1 MSLNY
6 QNLAIANTIQF
17 NREFYE
23 AVQYD
28 TSQLEQLISSANKK
42 TLKDKFG
49 LVNYIG
55 TTEVTTKQGEY
66 QQSQPDALTISQR
79 EYRWSSFTK
88 QLTYSRDIIAQS
100 GQTFGTEAF
109 FQTQNM
115 TELKNAIARAKE
127 KAIFDAIAAETID
140 IKGNNVKAPFN
151 ILGTATLRKKYTIWA
166 DAAGVSAGIPETET
180 GTKTGLTVEKI
191 LLAKSLMSLNNKS
204 TSFGKPYLL
213 VTENEKIQLLNDA
226 KATNFDYTSK
236 RTLDGGN
243 IEEIVGVQ
251 LITLDPS
258 FFNVT
263 GSVGNKVRDLYMIT
277 PETMAIVK
285 PEEPV
290 WKTGE
295 NPAASFQPIVHL
307 EFSYGATRIRDEQ
320 FLRIRAAVNP
330 NELPYS

>member
-1 MSLNY
+1 MSIPY
-6 QNLAIANTIQF
+6 QNLAIANSIGF

-28 TSQLEQLISSANKK
+28 TSQLEQIISSANKK
-42 TLKDKFG
+42 ISRDIFG

-55 TTEVTTKQGEY
+55 TTELTTKQGEY
-66 QQSQPDALTISQR
+66 RQSEPDSLTISQR
-79 EYRWSSFTK
+79 EYRWSSFEK
-88 QLTYSRDIIAQS
+88 QLTYSRDIVRQS

-127 KAIFDAIAAETID
+127 KAIFDAIAAETTD
-140 IKGNNVKAPFN
+140 IKGNNQKDKFN
-151 ILGTATLRKKYTIWA
+151 ILGNASLRKKYTIWA
-166 DAAGVSAGIPETET
+166 DAAGTSAGTPETEA

-191 LLAKSLMSLNNKS
+191 LLAKSLMRLNNKS
-204 TSFGKPYLL
+204 ISFDQPYL
-213 VTENEKIQLLNDA
+213 VITENEKVQLLNDA
-226 KATNFDYTSK
+226 KATNYDFTSK
-236 RTLDGGN
+236 RTLDGGD
-243 IEEIVGVQ
+243 IEEIVGVR

-258 FFNVT
+258 LFKIT
-263 GSVGNKVRDLYMIT
+263 GPENNKVRDLYMIT

-295 NPAASFQPIVHL
+295 NSGASFQPIVHL
-307 EFSYGATRIRDEQ
+307 EFSYGATRLRDER
-320 FLRIRAAVNP
+320 FLRIRVAVTP
-330 NELPYS
+330 NELPSS

>member
-6 QNLAIANTIQF
+6 QNLAIANTTQF

-28 TSQLEQLISSANKK
+28 TSKLEQIISSANKK
-42 TLKDKFG
+42 ISKDQFG

-55 TTEVTTKQGEY
+55 TTELVSKQGEY
-66 QQSQPDALTISQR
+66 EQSRPDALTISQR
-79 EYRWSSFTK
+79 EYRWSSFKK
-88 QLTYSRDIIAQS
+88 QLTYSRDIVKQS

-140 IKGNNVKAPFN
+140 IKGNNVRTAFN
-151 ILGTATLRKKYTIWA
+151 ILGTTALRKKYTIWA
-166 DAAGVSAGIPETET
+166 DATGTSAGVEGET

-191 LLAKSLMSLNNKS
+191 ILATHLMGLNNKS
-204 TSFGKPYLL
+204 TGFGQPYLL
-213 VTENEKIQLLNDA
+213 VTENEKVQLLNDA

-236 RTLDGGN
+236 RTLDTGV
-243 IEEIVGVQ
+243 ITEILGVQ

-285 PEEPV
+285 PEEPT

-295 NPAASFQPIVHL
+295 NSAAEFQPILHL
-307 EFSYGATRIRDEQ
+307 DFSYGATRIRDEQ

>member
-6 QNLAIANTIQF
+6 PNLAIANTIQF

-28 TSQLEQLISSANKK
+28 TSQLERIVSSANKK

-55 TTEVTTKQGEY
+55 TTEINTEQGEY
-66 QQSQPDALTISQR
+66 EQSRPDALTIWQR
-79 EYRWSSFTK
+79 EYKWSSFTK
-88 QLTYSRDIIAQS
+88 QLTYSRDIVLQS

-115 TELKNAIARAKE
+115 TELKNAIARTKE
-127 KAIFDAIAAETID
+127 KAIFDAIAAPTTD
-140 IKGNNVKAPFN
+140 IKGNNTKETFD
-151 ILGTATLRKKYTIWA
+151 ILGTAASRKKYTVWA
-166 DAAGVSAGIPETET
+166 DAAGVNVGIAETET

-213 VTENEKIQLLNDA
+213 ITENEKIQLLNDA
-226 KATNFDYTSK
+226 KATNFDYTST
-236 RTLDGGN
+236 RALDGGT

-258 FFNVT
+258 FFKVT

-290 WKTGE
+290 FKTAE

>member
-1 MSLNY
+1 MSIPY
-6 QNLAIANTIQF
+6 QNLGMANSIGF

-42 TLKDKFG
+42 ISRDKYG

-55 TTEVTTKQGEY
+55 TTELVSKQAEY
-66 QQSQPDALTISQR
+66 QQTQPDALTISQR
-79 EYRWSSFTK
+79 EYRWNTFMK
-88 QLTYSRDIIAQS
+88 QLTYSRDIIKQS

-127 KAIFDAIAAETID
+127 KAIFDAIAAKTID
-140 IKGNNVKAPFN
+140 IKGDNQKNEFD
-151 ILGTATLRKKYTIWA
+151 ILGTAILRKKYTIWT
-166 DAAGVSAGIPETET
+166 DAAGTSAGTPETEA

-191 LLAKSLMSLNNKS
+191 LLAKSLMRLNNKS
-204 TSFGKPYLL
+204 ISFDQPYLL
-213 VTENEKIQLLNDA
+213 ITENEKVQLLNDA
-226 KATNFDYTSK
+226 KATNYDFTSK
-236 RTLDGGN
+236 RTLDGGD
-243 IEEIVGVQ
+243 ITEIVGVR

-258 FFNVT
+258 LFKVT
-263 GSVGNKVRDLYMIT
+263 GSENNKVRDLYMIT

-295 NPAASFQPIVHL
+295 NSGASFQPIVHL

-320 FLRIRAAVNP
+320 FLRIRVAANQ
-330 NELPYS
+330 NELPS

>member
-1 MSLNY
+1 MSIPY
-6 QNLAIANTIQF
+6 QNLAIANSIGF

-28 TSQLEQLISSANKK
+28 TSQLEQIISSANKK
-42 TLKDKFG
+42 ISRDIFG

-55 TTEVTTKQGEY
+55 TTELTTKQGEY
-66 QQSQPDALTISQR
+66 RQSEPDSLTISQR
-79 EYRWSSFTK
+79 EYRWSSFEK
-88 QLTYSRDIIAQS
+88 QLTYSRDIVRQS

-127 KAIFDAIAAETID
+127 KVIFDAIAAKTTD
-140 IKGNNVKAPFN
+140 IKADNTKDTFD
-151 ILGTATLRKKYTIWA
+151 ILGTAPLRKKYTIWA
-166 DAAGVSAGIPETET
+166 DAAGTSAGTPTET

-191 LLAKSLMSLNNKS
+191 LLAKSLMRLNNKS
-204 TSFGKPYLL
+204 ISFNQSYLL
-213 VTENEKIQLLNDA
+213 ITENEKVQLLNDA
-226 KATNFDYTSK
+226 KATNYDFTSK
-236 RTLDGGN
+236 RTLDGGD
-243 IEEIVGVQ
+243 IEEIVGVR

-258 FFNVT
+258 LFQIT
-263 GSVGNKVRDLYMIT
+263 GSEGNKVRDLYMIT
-277 PETMAIVK
+277 PETMAIAK

-295 NPAASFQPIVHL
+295 NSGAEFQPILHL

-320 FLRIRAAVNP
+320 FLRIRVAVNS
-330 NELPYS
+330 NELPSS

>member
-6 QNLAIANTIQF
+6 PNLAIANTIQF

-28 TSQLEQLISSANKK
+28 TSKLEQIVSSANKK
-42 TLKDKFG
+42 ISKDQFG

-55 TTEVTTKQGEY
+55 TTELVSKQGEY
-66 QQSQPDALTISQR
+66 EQSRPDALTISQR
-79 EYRWSSFTK
+79 EYRWSSFKK
-88 QLTYSRDIIAQS
+88 QLTYSRDIVKQS

-127 KAIFDAIAAETID
+127 KAIFDAIAAPTTD
-140 IKGNNVKAPFN
+140 IKGNNVKETFN
-151 ILGTATLRKKYTIWA
+151 ILGTPTLRKKYTIWA
-166 DAAGVSAGIPETET
+166 DAAGTSAGTPETEA

-191 LLAKSLMSLNNKS
+191 ITATHLMGLNNKS
-204 TSFGKPYLL
+204 TGYSQPYLL
-213 VTENEKIQLLNDA
+213 VTENEKNQLFNDA
-226 KATNFDYTSK
+226 KAINSDYTAK
-236 RTLDGGN
+236 RSLDTGA
-243 IEEIVGVQ
+243 ITEIFGVKI
-251 LITLDPS
+251 ITLDPL

-263 GSVGNKVRDLYMIT
+263 GSVGNKVRDLYIIT

-285 PEEPV
+285 PEEPT

-295 NPAASFQPIVHL
+295 NPAAEFQPILHL
-307 EFSYGATRIRDEQ
+307 DFSYGATRIRDEQ
-320 FLRIRAAVNP
+320 FLRIRVAVNP

>member
-1 MSLNY
+1 MSIPY
-6 QNLAIANTIQF
+6 QNLAIANTIGF

-28 TSQLEQLISSANKK
+28 TAQLEQIISTANKI
-42 TLKDKFG
+42 TSRDKYG

-55 TTEVTTKQGEY
+55 TTELVSKTAEY

-79 EYRWSSFTK
+79 EYRWNTFKK
-88 QLTYSRDIIAQS
+88 QLTYSRDIVKQS

-115 TELKNAIARAKE
+115 IELKNAIARAKE
-127 KAIFDAIAAETID
+127 KAIFDAIAAKTTD
-140 IKGNNVKAPFN
+140 IKADNAKEVFD
-151 ILGTATLRKKYTIWA
+151 ILGTAPSRKKYTIWA
-166 DAAGVSAGIPETET
+166 DAAGLSAGTPETEA

-191 LLAKSLMSLNNKS
+191 VLAKSLMRLNNKS
-204 TSFGKPYLL
+204 ISFNQAYL
-213 VTENEKIQLLNDA
+213 VITENEKVQLLNDA
-226 KATNFDYTSK
+226 KATNYDFTSK

-243 IEEIVGVQ
+243 IEEIVGVR

-258 FFNVT
+258 LFKIT
-263 GSVGNKVRDLYMIT
+263 GPENNKVRDLYMIT

-295 NPAASFQPIVHL
+295 NSGAEFQPIVHL
-307 EFSYGATRIRDEQ
+307 EFSYGATRLRDEQ
-320 FLRIRAAVNP
+320 FLRIRVAVNQ
-330 NELPYS
+330 NELPS